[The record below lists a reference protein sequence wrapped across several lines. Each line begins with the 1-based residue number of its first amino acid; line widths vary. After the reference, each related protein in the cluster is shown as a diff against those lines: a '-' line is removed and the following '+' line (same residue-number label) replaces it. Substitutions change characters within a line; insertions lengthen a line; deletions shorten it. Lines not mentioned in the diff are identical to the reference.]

1 MKKPKKNLG
10 LESLGGLVF
19 STDADTVK
27 KMQEDLNEDHVE
39 LKPSD
44 QDLRIWLDRKNRK
57 GKAVTLIQGFECSEE
72 TLKDLAKKLK
82 SACGVGGGAKNDE
95 IVIQGDHRKKVL
107 ELLQKDGYKAKLA
120 GG

>member
-1 MKKPKKNLG
+1 MKKPKKSLG

-19 STDADTVK
+19 STDPDAVK
-27 KMQEDLNEDHVE
+27 KMQEDQSEEHDVVH
-39 LKPSD
+39 PSD

-57 GKAVTLIQGFECSEE
+57 GKAVTLIQGFECSED

-82 SACGVGGGAKNDE
+82 SSCGVGGAAKNDE

-107 ELLQKDGYKAKLA
+107 EILQKDGYKVKLA